1 MEQPSLPA
9 ARAPAVAVTVGGY
22 RVLGRLA
29 VGGMSELFM
38 AEEAV
43 DGEALRYVVIKLLPA
58 GGVEAEAER
67 LFLREGRTLLRL
79 DHPNVCHSYAFGKV
93 GARCYIAMEWI
104 DGVSLREL
112 LIAARDAGRSLSHA
126 LSANLIAQ
134 VAAGLEHAHTAR
146 DSQRTPLRVVHR
158 DVNPTNVMIRH
169 DGVVKLIDFGV
180 AQVAERRGS
189 SDPQLVRGKLA
200 YMAPEQVRGG
210 EVDHRADIFALGVC
224 LYELLTG
231 TRLYRRGSREA
242 TADAVLEEPVPSLR
256 AVAPEVPEQLDAIVQ
271 RALQK
276 DSAARFASAGEL
288 GGALEDYLVSV
299 GEPMG
304 ARPLATLMRALF
316 PHHNGQPQLD
326 LLSDLAE
333 RFSDPGPLPSATSPA
348 SELPPAEP
356 EAFSTE
362 SEPSESRVRAR
373 AAAYDAGGHSGV
385 VATLTPLTPVDAT
398 GGDGE
403 RAVPARTVS
412 EPPLASTTSAE
423 QAQRPRRG
431 GRVLAL
437 TGAAAA
443 LIALC
448 VYAARDEATHPSPAH
463 PTAELEPTAKASAA
477 VPAAPSEPA
486 LPAQAEAA
494 SPEAAAL
501 PAAVPAP
508 SPAAEPPASASSN
521 GLSSE
526 PSAERKT
533 RARRRRASPGFIADP
548 GF

>member
-1 MEQPSLPA
+1 MEQPSPPA
-9 ARAPAVAVTVGGY
+9 AGEPAAAVMVGGY

-112 LIAARDAGRSLSHA
+112 LLAARDAGRSLSYA

-189 SDPQLVRGKLA
+189 SDPQTVRGKLA

-210 EVDHRADIFALGVC
+210 EVDHHADIFALGVC

-242 TADAVLEEPVPSLR
+242 TADAVLDEPVPSPR
-256 AVAPEVPEQLDAIVQ
+256 AVAPELPEQLDAIVQ

-276 DSAARFASAGEL
+276 DPVARFSSAGEL
-288 GGALEDYLVSV
+288 GAALEDYLVSV

-316 PHHNGQPQLD
+316 PHHNGQPRLD

-348 SELPPAEP
+348 SELPPREP
-356 EAFSTE
+356 DAFSAE

-385 VATLTPLTPVDAT
+385 VATVGAH
-398 GGDGE
+398 GE
-403 RAVPARTVS
+403 RAVPARTAS
-412 EPPLASTTSAE
+412 EPPRASSSGAE
-423 QAQRPRRG
+423 VAPRERRG
-431 GRVLAL
+431 ARVLAL
-437 TGAAAA
+437 SGAAAA
-443 LIALC
+443 LLALG
-448 VYAARDEATHPSPAH
+448 VYTLRDDAPRPSPAEH
-463 PTAELEPTAKASAA
+463 APDVE
-477 VPAAPSEPA
+477 PAAPSSAAGPVAPA
-486 LPAQAEAA
+486 VAIEASAQAEAA
-494 SPEAAAL
+494 PENPQA
-501 PAAVPAP
+501 PAVVPAP
-508 SPAAEPPASASSN
+508 SPAAEPPASASST
-521 GLSSE
+521 GVSSE